1 MASEERMATIIR
13 QFGDPDVLV
22 HSEGLVAL
30 KLESAWTTGKH
41 SAPSGIVLNEDK
53 RRVTMSPQD
62 LVTNSNLVGSLQV
75 VAALFAGCQEFN
87 ESSPVLEAAQKA
99 LKNVPTLV
107 IVHNRQRSWPTK
119 CRNLA
124 SDLAAW
130 FPAVTTLV
138 LYHDLKL
145 QNDKEFRM
153 QGLVNQSHLE
163 CLLGTT
169 PAMGADHL
177 LIMPV
182 TFVNLL
188 FNCPKLKTVRAVYLN
203 IGGGGDELPAAA
215 SVKREHQPA
224 SFTSEEAWLGCTLM
238 AENGLPFAAD
248 ALTADEVAHVT
259 RDRDY
264 CLSIK
269 SLRLT
274 TTAERSLADAA
285 SFSNVTDLSLSFASL
300 TSYGRFDP
308 HVVDAL
314 SRLTLESL
322 RLTNIGDVSVSA
334 IAKRCRGLECLGL
347 SECVVRDEE
356 IDENTVFQCLRTLRI
371 GRSMSEWTF
380 FGLLRSCPCLAELQ
394 LHDDAL
400 TTAFIVGLPR
410 FSFEHRTLDCIERL
424 TLHTNVGGRSGLAG
438 LRELPSD
445 LDNVFA
451 LLPALRSVR
460 TDDYRVRL
468 HIENCAPWLDL
479 QWGLCTVCFA
489 EYPKVDASQHEMWR
503 NLHYSK

>member
-1 MASEERMATIIR
+1 MASAERMATIIR
-13 QFGDPDVLV
+13 QFGDPDDLV

-62 LVTNSNLVGSLQV
+62 LVTNSDLVGSLQV
-75 VAALFAGCQEFN
+75 GAALFAGCQEFN

-107 IVHNRQRSWPTK
+107 IVHNR
-119 CRNLA
+119 NLA

-130 FPAVTTLV
+130 FPAATTLV

-153 QGLVNQSHLE
+153 QGLVSQSHLE

-188 FNCPKLKTVRAVYLN
+188 FNCPK
-203 IGGGGDELPAAA
+203 
-215 SVKREHQPA
+215 
-224 SFTSEEAWLGCTLM
+224 
-238 AENGLPFAAD
+238 
-248 ALTADEVAHVT
+248 
-259 RDRDY
+259 
-264 CLSIK
+264 
-269 SLRLT
+269 LT

-322 RLTNIGDVSVSA
+322 RLTNIGDVSVPA

-356 IDENTVFQCLRTLRI
+356 IDENTMFQCLRTLRI
-371 GRSMSEWTF
+371 GRSMSEWMF
-380 FGLLRSCPCLAELQ
+380 FGLLRSCPGLAELQ
-394 LHDDAL
+394 LYDDAL

-438 LRELPSD
+438 LQELPSD

-489 EYPKVDASQHEMWR
+489 EYPKVDASQYQMWR